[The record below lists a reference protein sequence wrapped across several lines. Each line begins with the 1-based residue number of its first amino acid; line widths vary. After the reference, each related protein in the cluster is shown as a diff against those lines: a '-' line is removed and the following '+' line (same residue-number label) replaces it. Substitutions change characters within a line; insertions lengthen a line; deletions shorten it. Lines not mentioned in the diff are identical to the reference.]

1 VVPLLAGDWRL
12 GLGCVFLAGILFVA
26 ISASPLREGLV
37 NAIPQSQKRAIG
49 AGIGF
54 FLALIG
60 FEGAGLVVASKDTL
74 LMPGHLADPKVLVAA
89 LGLFVIAAL
98 WARKITGAVLI
109 GIVAATG
116 TAFALRLQPLP
127 SLAAPMPSI
136 APTFLQL
143 HFTGAPA
150 SVLLLVILSF
160 LFLLMLDTS
169 GTLMAVG
176 QQAGLVKD
184 GKLKNVRKALLCD
197 STGSMAGAM
206 LGTSSVTAYIESA
219 AGIGGK
225 TGLVAVTV
233 GVLFLASLVLAPI
246 AGAVPAY
253 ATAPALIF
261 VAVLFAKD
269 LKDVDW
275 EDITEALPALMT
287 ALAIPFT
294 FSIAEGIG
302 IGFVTYCAVKALTGR
317 HREINLGVA
326 IIAVAYAAKVT
337 FS

>member
-1 VVPLLAGDWRL
+1 
-12 GLGCVFLAGILFVA
+12 
-26 ISASPLREGLV
+26 
-37 NAIPQSQKRAIG
+37 
-49 AGIGF
+49 
-54 FLALIG
+54 
-60 FEGAGLVVASKDTL
+60 
-74 LMPGHLADPKVLVAA
+74 MPGHLADPKVLVAA

-98 WARKITGAVLI
+98 WARKVTGAVLI

-116 TAFALRLQPLP
+116 AAFALKLQPLP
-127 SLAAPMPSI
+127 NLAAPMPSI

-150 SVLLLVILSF
+150 PILSLVILSF

-197 STGSMAGAM
+197 ATGSMAGAV

-219 AGIGGK
+219 AGAGGK

-233 GVLFLASLVLAPI
+233 GVLFLASLLLAPI

-302 IGFVTYCAVKALTGR
+302 IGFVTYCVMKVLTGR

-326 IIAVAYAAKVT
+326 IIAVAYAAKVA